1 MVATVL
7 STALDARVSIDGVQY
22 CFAKFIPQ
30 GTVETIRNDE
40 ILCGH
45 VDPEVEGDA
54 VGRELNKFALLF
66 DITAPFLT
74 AILPYVGTE
83 GVDTSFNA
91 DLSLD
96 SFPFKIDLGA
106 TTHGYAETWI
116 DKMILRGG
124 TSTMPISCE
133 LHCMAVEEEDTT
145 FGTPTED
152 MDFIYGFPG
161 STLSVAGT
169 AYDIDRFAIAIQ
181 RNLVFEWNGSNFITG
196 VGRGKRQTLLA
207 VSTPYLAA
215 KKSVYWSN
223 KTYLAGREVALAMTN
238 GVDDIT
244 FTMPKA
250 RLNPKPP
257 GVDSLTESIRLDQT
271 WEARRQ
277 GGVSAVDAFTF
288 EIAPTA

>member
-1 MVATVL
+1 MTAAVL
-7 STALDARVSIDGVQY
+7 NTAVDVRVSITGVKY

-54 VGRELNKFALLF
+54 VGRELNKFILLF

-74 AILPYVGTE
+74 DILPYVGTSLTD
-83 GVDTSFNA
+83 DTFTA
-91 DLSLD
+91 DLNVN
-96 SFPFKIDLGA
+96 SFAVKVDMGA
-106 TTHGYAETWI
+106 AVHGYAETWI

-124 TSTMPISCE
+124 TSTMPVSCE
-133 LHCMAVEEEDTT
+133 LHCVAVQEADTT
-145 FGTPTED
+145 WGSPTED
-152 MDFIYGFPG
+152 VDFIYGFPG

-181 RNLVFEWNGSNFITG
+181 RNLVFEWFGSNYITG

-207 VSTPYLAA
+207 FSTPYLAA
-215 KKSVYWSN
+215 KKSVYWNN
-223 KTYLAGREVALAMTN
+223 KTHLAGRAIALGMTN
-238 GVDDIT
+238 GIDDIT
-244 FTMPKA
+244 FDMPLA

-257 GVDSLTESIRLDQT
+257 AVDTITESIRLEQT
-271 WEARRQ
+271 WQARRQ
-277 GGVSAVDAFTF
+277 NGVTDTEAFSFT
-288 EIAPTA
+288 IAATA

>member
-7 STALDARVSIDGVQY
+7 NTAVDVRVSIGGVKF
-22 CFAKFIPQ
+22 CFAKFVPQ

-54 VGRELNKFALLF
+54 VGRELNKFVLLF

-74 AILPYVGTE
+74 AILPYIGTDL
-83 GVDTSFNA
+83 VDTTFTA

-96 SFPFKIDLGA
+96 SFAVKIDMGA
-106 TTHGYAETWI
+106 TVHGYAETWI
-116 DKMILRGG
+116 DRMILRGG
-124 TSTMPISCE
+124 TSTMPVSCE
-133 LHCMAVEEEDTT
+133 LHCVAVQELDTT
-145 FGTPTED
+145 WGSPTED
-152 MDFIYGFPG
+152 VDFIYGFPG
-161 STLSVAGT
+161 STLSIAGT
-169 AYDIDRFAIAIQ
+169 SYDIDRFAIAVQ
-181 RNLVFEWNGSNFITG
+181 RNLVFEWNGSNYITG

-207 VSTPYLAA
+207 VSTPYLSS

-223 KTYLAGREVALAMTN
+223 KTYIAGRSVALGMTN
-238 GVDDIT
+238 GIDDIT

-257 GVDSLTESIRLDQT
+257 AVDTLTESIRLDQT

-277 GGVSAVDAFTF
+277 NAVTDVEAFTF
-288 EIAPTA
+288 EIAPA